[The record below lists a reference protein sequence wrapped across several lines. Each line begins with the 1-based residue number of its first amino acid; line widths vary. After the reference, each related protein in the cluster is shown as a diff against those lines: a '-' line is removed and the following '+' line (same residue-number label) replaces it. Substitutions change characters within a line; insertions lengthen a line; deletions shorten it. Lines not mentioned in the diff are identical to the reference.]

1 MHATLLANILMS
13 RLPNFNSRQLQLW
26 NVQGEDSSTILK
38 AVERI
43 HQVSQEVQAMG
54 PLVVQADLAQEVVL
68 HLAPFTSRCYLVPE
82 GAQDLVEKEP
92 EVVAR

>member
-38 AVERI
+38 EVGRI
-43 HQVSQEVQAMG
+43 HQLSQEVQAMG
-54 PLVVQADLAQEVVL
+54 PSVVQAVLGQKVVL
-68 HLAPFTSRCYLVPE
+68 HLAQFTSQRYLVPE
-82 GAQDLVEKEP
+82 GVQDLVEKEA